1 MDTLNTSLLPWLNFA
16 RALRTAGLK
25 VDASRM
31 ALAIEALTQ
40 VGVNQAEDVR
50 FALQAVFTG
59 SPADRAVLNVVFEA
73 YFKISARAPD
83 GLPLNADDVR
93 HGTALGHRLRQA
105 LAEIELELRC
115 DLEAPPQDQASPD
128 EPAEPDR
135 LALQASALQR
145 LRQADFRMLSADETR
160 QVEGMVRSLRVP
172 LPRVLSRRTRTS
184 HRGARLDWAK
194 TLQTATRHDGEVL
207 NPARRARRAK
217 PLPLL
222 ILVDISG
229 SMAVYARWLLAF
241 LHPATQGVPRQVFAF
256 GTELSDLNRAFALA
270 DTDAMLRAVNH
281 TVTDYGGGTR
291 LGHAL
296 EQLARQHPRAV
307 VGRRTVVLL
316 ITDGLDTGPPPV
328 LQAALHSLKRHS
340 RRILWLNPL
349 LRFEGYAPL
358 AQGPQILSRCCDA
371 ALPMHNLNSLSALSH
386 AVAQALQTP

>member
-1 MDTLNTSLLPWLNFA
+1 MDALNASLLPWLNFG
-16 RALRTAGLK
+16 RALRTSGLK

-40 VGVNQAEDVR
+40 VGVAQVEDVR
-50 FALQAVFTG
+50 YALQAVFTC
-59 SPADRAVLNVVFEA
+59 SPADHAVFDVVFDA
-73 YFKISARAPD
+73 YFRTIARAQSGP
-83 GLPLNADDVR
+83 PLNASDMHHD
-93 HGTALGHRLRQA
+93 TPLSHRLRQA
-105 LAEIELELRC
+105 LAEIERLFELK
-115 DLEAPPQDQASPD
+115 APPRGQSIQD
-128 EPAEPDR
+128 EPTEHDR
-135 LALQASALQR
+135 LALQASALHR

-160 QVEGMVRSLRVP
+160 QVEDMVRSLRMP
-172 LPRVLSRRTRTS
+172 LPRVLSRRTRAS
-184 HRGARLDWAK
+184 HQGTRLDWAK

-222 ILVDISG
+222 ILVDVSG

-241 LHPATQGVPRQVFAF
+241 LHPATQGLPRQVFAF
-256 GTELSDLNRAFALA
+256 GTALSDLNRAFALA
-270 DTDAMLRAVNH
+270 DTDAMLRLVNH

-316 ITDGLDTGPPPV
+316 ITDGLDTGPPTA
-328 LQAALHSLKRHS
+328 LEAALQGLKRHS

-349 LRFEGYAPL
+349 LRFQGYAPL
-358 AQGPQILSRCCDA
+358 ARGPKILSRCCDA
-371 ALPMHNLNSLSALSH
+371 ALPIHNLNSLSALSD
-386 AVAQALQTP
+386 AMAQALQTP

>member
-1 MDTLNTSLLPWLNFA
+1 MDTLNASLLPWLNFA

-25 VDASRM
+25 ADASRM

-40 VGVNQAEDVR
+40 VGVAQTEDVR

-59 SPADRAVLNVVFEA
+59 SPADRAVFDVVFDA
-73 YFKISARAPD
+73 YFKTNVRAPD
-83 GLPLNADDVR
+83 ELALNADDVR
-93 HGTALGHRLRQA
+93 HGTALGHRLQQA
-105 LAEIELELRC
+105 LAEIALRYE
-115 DLEAPPQDQASPD
+115 LEAPAQGEGKPD
-128 EPAEPDR
+128 EPAERDR

-160 QVEGMVRSLRVP
+160 QVEDMVRSLRLP

-222 ILVDISG
+222 ILVDVSG

-241 LHPATQGVPRQVFAF
+241 LHPATQGIPRQVFAF
-256 GTELSDLNRAFALA
+256 GTALSDLNRAFALT

-291 LGHAL
+291 LGDAL

-316 ITDGLDTGPPPV
+316 ITDGLDTGPAPV
-328 LQAALHSLKRHS
+328 LEAALQGLKRHS

-358 AQGPQILSRCCDA
+358 AQGPKVLSRCCDA